1 MRPKWL
7 MAALAAACLAV
18 PAYGAAPTPPCAG
31 EAVPTRAASGALPA
45 VEVWHAPSLP
55 AGWQPASCSGLA
67 ARSDAVFI
75 AVSGEIRQAGDAWP
89 ILGRLGA
96 LSHQVGM
103 RYWSIDRGGWSPLLV
118 DAAALSANDP
128 AARRPDFKP
137 EEMAQGARLHMLYR
151 DDSQAG
157 PVVYQAEMRAAD
169 ADGFVVV
176 LRNSTAMRL
185 MGLSIADPGDI
196 SSMLSVQRLGPDR
209 FAYYA
214 LTAVALAPLAAAMV
228 SDASYVN
235 RAVASFRYLAGI
247 PPDAEP
253 PAATQ

>member
-7 MAALAAACLAV
+7 MAALAAVCLAT
-18 PAYGAAPTPPCAG
+18 PAHATAPTPPCAG
-31 EAVPTRAASGALPA
+31 EAVPTRAASGVLPA

-55 AGWQPASCSGLA
+55 DGWQPASCSGLSA
-67 ARSDAVFI
+67 PSGAVVV
-75 AVSGEIRQAGDAWP
+75 AVSGELQYAGDARAL
-89 ILGRLGA
+89 LGRLGA
-96 LSHQVGM
+96 LSQQVGM
-103 RYWSIDRGGWSPLLV
+103 IYWSVERGGWSPLVL
-118 DAAALSANDP
+118 DASALASDDP
-128 AARRPDFKP
+128 ASRRPDFKP
-137 EEMAQGARLHMLYR
+137 EEMAPGVRLHMLYQ
-151 DDSQAG
+151 DNSQAG
-157 PVVYQAEMRAAD
+157 PVVYQSEVRSAD
-169 ADGFVVV
+169 ADGFVAV
-176 LRNSTAMRL
+176 LHNSSAMRL

-214 LTAVALAPLAAAMV
+214 LTAVALAPMAAAMV

-247 PPDAEP
+247 PLDAEP